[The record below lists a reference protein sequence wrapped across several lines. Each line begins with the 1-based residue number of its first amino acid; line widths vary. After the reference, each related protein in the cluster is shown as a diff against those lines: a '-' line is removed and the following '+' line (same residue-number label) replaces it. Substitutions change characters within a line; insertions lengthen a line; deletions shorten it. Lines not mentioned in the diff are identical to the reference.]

1 MCAITNNQS
10 SRYISNGCY
19 IVGAS
24 SWTYN
29 LIKGGSTLA
38 RLYKYRWQFA
48 MVFPAVILLFLFN
61 YIPMAGIQIAFR
73 DFQIGASIWSSPWV
87 GFENFSFL
95 EESQFWVVVTN
106 TLYISILKFAFGF
119 PAPILLA
126 IMINEVTHSGFKRFV
141 QSVSYL
147 PHFFSWIVVAYI
159 LQSMLTLDGGLVNQI
174 IENFGGEKI
183 FFLGSTD
190 WFRPMIVSS
199 GLWKEIGWNSILYLA
214 AITAID
220 PQLYEAAKVEGA
232 GKLAQIRHITFP
244 GILPTV
250 SIVLILSIPSLITV
264 GMDQIYPLMNPANME
279 VADVLDTY
287 VLRSGLQ
294 QGYFGMAT
302 AVGLLSSVI
311 ALLLVLG
318 TNQLSRKI
326 NGEGLW

>member
-1 MCAITNNQS
+1 M
-10 SRYISNGCY
+10 G
-19 IVGAS
+19 
-24 SWTYN
+24 
-29 LIKGGSTLA
+29 
-38 RLYKYRWQFA
+38 RLYKYRWQYL
-48 MVFPAVILLFLFN
+48 MIFPAVLLLFLFN

-73 DFQIGASIWSSPWV
+73 DFQIGSSIWSSPWV
-87 GFENFSFL
+87 GLDNFAFL
-95 EESQFWVVVTN
+95 QEPHFWVVVQN
-106 TLYISILKFAFGF
+106 TLYISVLKFVFGF

-126 IMINEVTHSGFKRFV
+126 LMINEVMHAGFKRFV

-159 LQSMLTLDGGLVNQI
+159 LQSLLTLDGGLVNELI
-174 IENFGGEKI
+174 GKPGGEPI
-183 FFLGSTD
+183 FFLGSTE
-190 WFRPMIVSS
+190 WFRPMIVAS
-199 GLWKEIGWNSILYLA
+199 GLWKEVGWNTILYLA

-232 GKLAQIRHITFP
+232 GKWAQIRHITFP
-244 GILPTV
+244 GILPTI

-264 GMDQIYPLMNPANME
+264 GMDQIYPMMNSANME
-279 VADVLDTY
+279 VSDVLDTY

-311 ALLLVLG
+311 ALFLVLL
-318 TNQLSRKI
+318 TNQTSRKI